1 MCCNNRRK
9 KRIAFAITLTKDGF
23 FQDGAA
29 VLAYSIYKVSKSK
42 NKNFKYFFSNFYIK

>member
-1 MCCNNRRK
+1 MCVNNRRK

-29 VLAYSIYKVSKSK
+29 VLAYSIYKVSKS
-42 NKNFKYFFSNFYIK
+42 NKNFKHFFSNFYIK